1 MINISPSQNTK
12 LYGIKKI
19 FEEIVNLYNILNI
32 DSISHTLLSLRVL
45 LFYSALLYLLN

>member
-19 FEEIVNLYNILNI
+19 FEEIVNLYNKKILP
-32 DSISHTLLSLRVL
+32 T
-45 LFYSALLYLLN
+45 AK